1 MSNALSIA
9 AVTATLRNLLDQE
22 LNADVAGT
30 TVTTRPPDRAR
41 NGAAGNQVNL
51 FLYHTAVNPSWRN
64 MDVPWRVK
72 PGESGHAPLPL
83 NLYYLLTVY
92 SGENEDDVDLTSDP
106 NRLLG
111 NHRLLGQAMRILHD
125 HPLLTAAE
133 INNILPAD
141 DQTDFPYDQVENV
154 RITPQPLT
162 LDEMSRVWTGFQT
175 QYRLSMTYE
184 VSVVLIESRRP
195 RRAPLPVLRRGEQ
208 DRGVE
213 TVLGPFPVLEE
224 IRRPPGAR
232 IGFQLGDTIE
242 LLGNNLGGETV
253 TIHFAHPLLPSPPP
267 LAPQPGSTTNRLEI
281 VLPDD
286 TAAQSEWAAGFYQ
299 VTVETGTTGAPSRFS
314 NGLPFALSPRVTSIT
329 PNPAPRDAN
338 GDVTLSVICRPQIRP
353 GQHVRLL
360 LGEREV
366 VARPLPPPP
375 PPPAPTDTVLF
386 DIVDAPAGLF
396 VVRLRVD
403 SSDSLPLRRPPGQ
416 QVYEFDPAQ
425 KVTIQ

>member
-1 MSNALSIA
+1 
-9 AVTATLRNLLDQE
+9 
-22 LNADVAGT
+22 
-30 TVTTRPPDRAR
+30 
-41 NGAAGNQVNL
+41 
-51 FLYHTAVNPSWRN
+51 
-64 MDVPWRVK
+64 
-72 PGESGHAPLPL
+72 
-83 NLYYLLTVY
+83 
-92 SGENEDDVDLTSDP
+92 
-106 NRLLG
+106 
-111 NHRLLGQAMRILHD
+111 
-125 HPLLTAAE
+125 LLTAVE

-154 RITPQPLT
+154 RITPQPLS

-224 IRRPPGAR
+224 IRRPPGER

-242 LLGNNLGGETV
+242 LLGHNLAGESVTV
-253 TIHFAHPLLPSPPP
+253 HFTHPLLPPPPP
-267 LAPQPGSTTNRLEI
+267 LMPQPGSTANRLVL
-281 VLPDD
+281 VLPNDV
-286 TAAQSEWAAGFYQ
+286 AAQTEWAAGFYQ
-299 VTVETGTTGAPSRFS
+299 VTVEIGTAGASSRFS

-329 PNPAPRDAN
+329 PNPAPRDDN
-338 GDVTLSVICRPQIRP
+338 GDVTLTVVCRPQIQPEQR
-353 GQHVRLL
+353 VRLL
-360 LGEREV
+360 LGEREIIV
-366 VARPLPPPP
+366 RPPLPPPP
-375 PPPAPTDTVLF
+375 PLSPTDTMLF

-403 SSDSLPLRRPPGQ
+403 SVDSLPLQRLPGQ
-416 QVYEFDPAQ
+416 QAYEFDPAQ